1 MRRRGWLGA
10 SLAGLRRLEHRLTMD
25 LLWGGSAFV
34 RIFSDGRSARVA
46 PLTGEEFHETAQA
59 LSLFNKLFRVMQRA
73 TVDGHGRHALA
84 RELQQTRRCP
94 LCHSA
99 PMQCPHVTL
108 DVFSELQE
116 RLIADPTKHRP
127 WPFQHAGRWPL

>member
-1 MRRRGWLGA
+1 MTRK
-10 SLAGLRRLEHRLTMD
+10 RRLT
-25 LLWGGSAFV
+25 
-34 RIFSDGRSARVA
+34 RSR
-46 PLTGEEFHETAQA
+46 QA
-59 LSLFNKLFRVMQRA
+59 LASVKRKGLI
-73 TVDGHGRHALA
+73 GRHALA

-99 PMQCPHVTL
+99 PMQCHHVTL

-116 RLIADPTKHRP
+116 RLIADPAKHRP